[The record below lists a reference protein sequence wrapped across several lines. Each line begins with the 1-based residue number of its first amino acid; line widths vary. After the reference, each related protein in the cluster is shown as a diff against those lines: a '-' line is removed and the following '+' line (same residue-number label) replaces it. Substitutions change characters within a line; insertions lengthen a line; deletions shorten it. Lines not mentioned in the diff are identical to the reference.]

1 MGAMK
6 ILRSQLRDKIIE
18 KYKTIKNRRFL
29 SQEIA
34 KEFLNR
40 EPTEKEIQRFYSVIL
55 HITREIA
62 EGVNI
67 SFGVEYEAN
76 FLSENLNKITQH
88 TPNRYAHINKWDYQ
102 QDGTAGT
109 EIRTPIFT
117 DINQFSQ
124 ESQEQWQHWMSQN
137 PNVIPQFKCNYY
149 HSSIGHHI
157 HIGLPTRQ
165 LQSNE
170 KLAIVRKTLKLMPL
184 LAFISANQK
193 GKVRT
198 TSYLSKRMVVSSFC
212 RNGEMMTGSHYDEI
226 SDSRHGTVEFR
237 LFDANFP
244 QINTTII
251 TILKILAEKG
261 LTEKTG
267 EADTELYKREKM
279 KILSQGLSAYDV
291 MKYRELFLQE
301 IGDLD
306 FTKYP
311 ACVKEILYLILVYGY
326 NPSEF
331 IGGYN
336 VKISKAMLSDTSTF
350 FANLQN
356 TIRDREKREE
366 LTNMIRETENIT
378 KFSEII
384 GRKIIVFDKKRL
396 ANGVRHLLE
405 MGKTLDEITGLL
417 NEKFEVNKRHL
428 NKIIELLTVK
438 NPKSNVKEMREL
450 FQFNPNLKGKLL
462 EDSIEIKRLNE
473 CGNKNN
479 VATEVS
485 SIIGA
490 LEPVQIVQSPVRFY
504 VALAGNKVL
513 GTIGIYA
520 KTKTLYVMGVKN
532 DIPDYQKI
540 KVTKILLNYAERL
553 GVINLDKQ
561 NLLNNPSF
569 YQEYREVV

>member
-6 ILRSQLRDKIIE
+6 ILKSQLRDKIIE

-198 TSYLSKRMVVSSFC
+198 TSYLSKR
-212 RNGEMMTGSHYDEI
+212 I
-226 SDSRHGTVEFR
+226 
-237 LFDANFP
+237 
-244 QINTTII
+244 
-251 TILKILAEKG
+251 
-261 LTEKTG
+261 
-267 EADTELYKREKM
+267 
-279 KILSQGLSAYDV
+279 
-291 MKYRELFLQE
+291 
-301 IGDLD
+301 
-306 FTKYP
+306 
-311 ACVKEILYLILVYGY
+311 VK
-326 NPSEF
+326 
-331 IGGYN
+331 
-336 VKISKAMLSDTSTF
+336 A
-350 FANLQN
+350 
-356 TIRDREKREE
+356 
-366 LTNMIRETENIT
+366 
-378 KFSEII
+378 
-384 GRKIIVFDKKRL
+384 
-396 ANGVRHLLE
+396 
-405 MGKTLDEITGLL
+405 
-417 NEKFEVNKRHL
+417 
-428 NKIIELLTVK
+428 
-438 NPKSNVKEMREL
+438 
-450 FQFNPNLKGKLL
+450 
-462 EDSIEIKRLNE
+462 
-473 CGNKNN
+473 
-479 VATEVS
+479 
-485 SIIGA
+485 
-490 LEPVQIVQSPVRFY
+490 
-504 VALAGNKVL
+504 
-513 GTIGIYA
+513 
-520 KTKTLYVMGVKN
+520 
-532 DIPDYQKI
+532 
-540 KVTKILLNYAERL
+540 
-553 GVINLDKQ
+553 
-561 NLLNNPSF
+561 
-569 YQEYREVV
+569 